1 MYIHK
6 PARRGSVKAA
16 PPIPDW
22 SKLSRN
28 DHVEVRTAGGAVI
41 SGTIDMIAADRSV
54 FWMIRNDGAGR
65 TMLCSIDGVTVMKVP
80 QDGGT
85 STDAGTV
92 TGPSAGRTAARTGGC
107 LTPVL

>member
-1 MYIHK
+1 MYKHN
-6 PARRGSVKAA
+6 PARRGPAPAA
-16 PPIPDW
+16 APIPDW
-22 SKLSRN
+22 SKLCRN

-41 SGTIDMIAADRSV
+41 SGTIDMVAADRSV

-65 TMLCSIDGVTVMKVP
+65 TMLCSIDGVTVIKVS

-85 STDAGTV
+85 STDAGTF
-92 TGPSAGRTAARTGGC
+92 TSSSAGRTAARTGGC